1 MNVDNDTGEILDGPV
16 LSNESE
22 PVVKRGRI
30 RTSMGAYLDKLLDKF
45 QRPDGSE
52 IPDPT
57 PLQPPLGYRRQ
68 PTMVEHIRMMVQ
80 SEQLRVAALEAGNET
95 FEEADDFDVPD
106 EFEPISAYEFEEIFE
121 PLRSAE
127 PGVTPPREGSP
138 PADGPAA
145 PPASAAAPAAS
156 SSDST

>member
-1 MNVDNDTGEILDGPV
+1 MNVDKDTGEILDGEV
-16 LSNESE
+16 LSNEAA
-22 PVVKRGRI
+22 PVVKRGVI
-30 RTSMGAYLDKLLDKF
+30 RTSMGAYFDKLLDKF

-68 PTMVEHIRMMVQ
+68 PTMVEHIRSMVQ
-80 SEQLRVAALEAGNET
+80 SEQLRVAALSAGAET

-121 PLRSAE
+121 PIRAAE
-127 PGVTPPREGSP
+127 PGVTPPREPAP
-138 PADGPAA
+138 PADGPPATPPSAA
-145 PPASAAAPAAS
+145 PPAAP
-156 SSDST
+156 SSDRT